1 MANVEVIYYTDPAC
15 PWSWAA
21 EPALRRL
28 QIQFAAEASIT
39 YVLGGLHREI
49 NDPQHELPAALDAAQ
64 ASGMPVDPRAWG
76 GHGGRAPR
84 STYPASVAAKAAAEQ
99 GLDGA
104 YLASAELWRLAPD
117 FRVAAEQV
125 LGGELW
131 KSA

>member
-1 MANVEVIYYTDPAC
+1 MANVEVIYSTDPAC

-28 QIQFAAEASIT
+28 QIEFAEEASIT

-49 NDPQHELPAALDAAQ
+49 NDPQHELLAALDAAQ
-64 ASGMPVDPRAWG
+64 ASGMPVDPRARG

-84 STYPASVAAKAAAEQ
+84 STYPAGLAAKAAAER
-99 GLDGA
+99 A
-104 YLASAELWRLAPD
+104 
-117 FRVAAEQV
+117 

-131 KSA
+131 KPA